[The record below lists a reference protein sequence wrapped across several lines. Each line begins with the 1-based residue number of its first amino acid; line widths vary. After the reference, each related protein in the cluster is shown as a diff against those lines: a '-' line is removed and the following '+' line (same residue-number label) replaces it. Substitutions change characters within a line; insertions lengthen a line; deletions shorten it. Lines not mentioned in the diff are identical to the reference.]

1 MFTILQRMEIRKPHA
16 KIMQMYRN
24 NTPISTIINEMLK
37 HDILVLP
44 MSELFDI
51 IKTELPDADLRTIEH
66 AVAIKVRY
74 ISRCYFHNYRFLQ

>member
-1 MFTILQRMEIRKPHA
+1 MFAVLQRVEIRKPHA

-44 MSELFDI
+44 MTELFAI
-51 IKTELPDADLRTIEH
+51 TKNELPDADTRTLER

-74 ISRCYFHNYRFLQ
+74 ISRCYFRNYAFLQ